1 MRKASQKRYTAKGG
15 TRLAAYGDGKPV
27 GRRPLRGSD
36 TTTSGAPAQSG
47 KIRVLLAD
55 DHEIVRQ
62 GVKMILTAEPDIE
75 VVGEAEDGRQAVEMA
90 TRLKPDVAVLDISMP
105 GIDGIQATRHIKAA
119 LPNVHILALSMH
131 DDDTYV
137 FQMLKVGGSG
147 YVLKRA
153 AATDLVQAIRAVRRG
168 KAFLYP
174 AVAKAV
180 VADYLK
186 RVESG
191 EGRETYDGLTER
203 EREILTLVAEGTTNQ
218 DISEKLYISIKT
230 VQTHRTH
237 IMEKLGLHDRT
248 MLVRY
253 AVRKGLIEP

>member
-1 MRKASQKRYTAKGG
+1 MVRHGKGG
-15 TRLAAYGDGKPV
+15 THRASRGYRRGPV
-27 GRRPLRGSD
+27 MA
-36 TTTSGAPAQSG
+36 APAALPKSD

-62 GVKMILTAEPDIE
+62 GVKMILTNEPDIE
-75 VVGEAEDGRQAVEMA
+75 VVGEAEDGEQAVEMA
-90 TRLKPDVAVLDISMP
+90 KHLKPDVAVLDISMP
-105 GIDGIQATRHIKAA
+105 GINGIEAIRQIKAA
-119 LPNVHILALSMH
+119 LPNVHTLALSMH
-131 DDDTYV
+131 ADDTYV
-137 FQMLKVGGSG
+137 FQVLKAGGSG

-153 AATDLVQAIRAVRRG
+153 AATDLVQAIHAARRG
-168 KAFLYP
+168 DAFLYP
-174 AVAKAV
+174 AVAKAA

-203 EREILTLVAEGTTNQ
+203 EREILTLVAEGATNQ
-218 DISEKLYISIKT
+218 EISEKLHISVKT

-237 IMEKLGLHDRT
+237 IMEKLNLHDRT

-253 AVRKGLIEP
+253 AVRRGLIEP